1 MDGDD
6 EGEMLA
12 VLRDPDGAVDA
23 LDIATFVFSR
33 DPRHLA

>member
-1 MDGDD
+1 MNA
-6 EGEMLA
+6 GEVLT
-12 VLRDPDGAVDA
+12 VLRGPDGAVER